1 MKGIHELRALGR
13 AHCQTDG
20 SEHYKQKDTKIE
32 AFDLINTVEAAEGFC
47 IGSIIKYAARFGQTQ
62 NLKDLV
68 KVSDY
73 AQLLVGVKLDEQE
86 EVRPKALKEAR
97 F

>member
-1 MKGIHELRALGR
+1 MKGIHELRAAGR

-20 SEHYKQKDTKIE
+20 SEHYRKDSKKEVE
-32 AFDLINTVEAAEGFC
+32 AFDLMVTVGAAEGFC
-47 IGSIIKYAARFGQTQ
+47 IGSIIKYAARFPQTQ

-73 AQLLVGVKLDEQE
+73 AQLLCGLKLAE
-86 EVRPKALKEAR
+86 EEMAK
-97 F
+97 